1 MSISHYL
8 WYDYRTMSDN
18 VLSADNQQERPNRL
32 NPWYITGFTEGEG
45 TFHIAIYR
53 DDKMKC
59 NFKFIPEF
67 HINQSMLRRETL
79 DGIKKYFGCG
89 YIKSNHRRNIKDD
102 TQVFVVRNRADLEN
116 RIIPFFKKY
125 PLLSNK
131 QKTFL
136 IFEKIVRMLSK
147 GKHHTKIG
155 AKYIIKLAYS
165 MNKQGA
171 YRRISLKDLLDDLES
186 SETIRQIRP
195 KGGKI

>member
-1 MSISHYL
+1 
-8 WYDYRTMSDN
+8 MSDN

-67 HINQSMLRRETL
+67 HINQSLLRHETL
-79 DGIKKYFGCG
+79 DEIKKYFGCG
-89 YIKSNHRRNIKDD
+89 YIKNNHRRNIKDD
-102 TQVFVVRNRADLEN
+102 TQVFVVRSRADLEN
-116 RIIPFFKKY
+116 KIIPFFKKY

-136 IFEKIVRMLSK
+136 TFEKIVKMMSL
-147 GKHHTKIG
+147 GKHGTKTG

-165 MNKQGA
+165 MNKRGA
-171 YRRISLKDLLDDLES
+171 YRKTSLQDTLEDLES
-186 SETIRQIRP
+186 SETIRQNRR
-195 KGGKI
+195 KKR

>member
-1 MSISHYL
+1 
-8 WYDYRTMSDN
+8 MSDN
-18 VLSADNQQERPNRL
+18 VLSADNQQERPKHL

-79 DGIKKYFGCG
+79 QEIKKYFGCG

-102 TQVFVVRNRADLEN
+102 TQVFVVRSRTDLEN
-116 RIIPFFKKY
+116 KIIPFFKKY

-136 IFEKIVRMLSK
+136 TFEKIVRSLSL
-147 GKHHTKIG
+147 GKHSTKTG

-171 YRRISLKDLLDDLES
+171 YRKTSLRELLADLES
-186 SETIRQIRP
+186 SETIRQSAPR
-195 KGGKI
+195 GA